1 MKTDSRPLEF
11 LESVC
16 SAAVRARCESG
27 AGVGAW
33 AEGPRPWCAP
43 ARSFA
48 GRVLLLALLAVP
60 AYAGNLAPTFDLR
73 PANTQSPLFTNGSFE
88 TGAHNASSVQVVSSG
103 STAIA
108 GWSVTSGSVDWIQPP
123 VWAAQSGTYSLDMN
137 GNGPGEI
144 AQSFATV
151 SGTTYLVQFYLAANT
166 YPWGTT
172 TVTLSANATG
182 GSSASYTVNVVPTVN
197 WTLQSYT
204 FTATG
209 AATTLTF
216 AGDPNSGA
224 SGPALDNVSVSAVG
238 GIPANGAQ
246 CKKEGWQL
254 MSNPVTGMPFRNQ
267 GACVSYYARSG
278 QVPIGS

>member
-1 MKTDSRPLEF
+1 MKKIAIYL
-11 LESVC
+11 
-16 SAAVRARCESG
+16 AAMSLAVAPML
-27 AGVGAW
+27 AVGATS
-33 AEGPRPWCAP
+33 ASAIG
-43 ARSFA
+43 
-48 GRVLLLALLAVP
+48 V
-60 AYAGNLAPTFDLR
+60 NLI
-73 PANTQSPLFTNGSFE
+73 TNGSFE
-88 TGAHNASSVQVVSSG
+88 TGAHSASSVQVLFSG
-103 STAIA
+103 STAID
-108 GWSVTSGSVDWIQPP
+108 GWSVTSGSVDWIQSALWP
-123 VWAAQSGTYSLDMN
+123 AQSGTYSLDMN

-166 YPWGTT
+166 NPANS

-182 GSSASYTVNVVPTVN
+182 GIPVSYTVNVVSPIA
-197 WTLQSYT
+197 WALQSYT

-224 SGPALDNVSVSAVG
+224 SGPALDNVSVSAV